1 MTYIN
6 PNIVFTDSKNI
17 KIGNPNLNP
26 NNPTIWFGYS
36 SFKPGFMTNYFIYY
50 KKQMT

>member
-26 NNPTIWFGYS
+26 EITQTI
-36 SFKPGFMTNYFIYY
+36 
-50 KKQMT
+50 